1 MQTMNFNVG
10 TDQRG
15 LVSDVQNF
23 KLGNDAKNWVQAR
36 QFEGEMRTVVINV
49 MEGTIPLNLT
59 GTTIWF
65 EGLMSDGK
73 TRIIDAKHGTILSPS
88 TGQFRFEFPYAAFA
102 TFGSYKQSFFKIVR
116 DGKSIA
122 TLEFTLD
129 VLVNLVEDGL
139 VPLDYITPFQDLYE
153 KLDTIYQN
161 ADGEVKEKI
170 NEWQFQVT
178 QLITNLNADYA
189 SIQTTVN
196 KLTTNLDLLE
206 EKIKANG
213 LLTVDEFNLELV
225 NVDSKFE
232 QINKHI
238 KQLDTF
244 YDEITSS
251 ASYDADSKTNY
262 YITAVPYKDKNG
274 DVIKLKHGFANGKFN
289 NGVETANSFYASH
302 PNATLVINAAPDN
315 TSGNVVADATLIQD
329 DEAGI
334 KGQMTLGLN
343 EAGLLDA
350 FDSKLTGSKLLAQKI
365 TDSWT
370 GFFALI
376 KNGKDVDL
384 TEMQAQNPTGFDKL
398 NQRHPRQVIA
408 QKPDKS
414 LLILTCEGRLD
425 RNVGMTIADLKRILY
440 ANDVTFA
447 YLLDGG
453 GSISTINKGI
463 MINAPI
469 DDQFTTYRPVSDF
482 MYIEKPNGLNLNPKN
497 TEQNVTSQKANVAF
511 NLLTKQ
517 LLGSN
522 PDNPLMM
529 NYGEKVEIPLLG
541 DWKVALGR
549 TPTYQVVNGVLY
561 ITGAICHKDS
571 VFANEPWTG
580 VNPTVNAQHGIEYPL
595 FSLKSLPPL
604 SSNHAP
610 LAGLGG
616 NGGDGRPIKLAFEKS
631 NSTCYVYEREDMVG
645 NRYINLDLSFV
656 L

>member
-1 MQTMNFNVG
+1 MQTMTFDIG
-10 TDQRG
+10 QDKRQ
-15 LVSDVQNF
+15 LVDAQNF
-23 KLGNDAKNWVQAR
+23 KVTPDPNNWIQGR
-36 QFEGEMRTVVINV
+36 QYDGGLRIVVVNV
-49 MEGTIPLNLT
+49 RDGAAPIDLT
-59 GTTIWF
+59 GTTIQF
-65 EGLMSDGK
+65 QGLMSDGK
-73 TRIIDAKHGTILSPS
+73 TRIIDGKHGTVLSP
-88 TGQFRFEFPYAAFA
+88 TAGQFRFEFPYAAYA
-102 TFGSYKQSFFKIVR
+102 LYGSYKQAFFKIVR
-116 DGKSIA
+116 DGKSVT
-122 TLEFTLD
+122 TLEFTFD
-129 VLVNLVEDGL
+129 VLVNLVEDG
-139 VPLDYITPFQDLYE
+139 VQALDYLTPMQDLLVKMNE
-153 KLDTIYQN
+153 LI
-161 ADGEVKEKI
+161 DGANTELTVLI
-170 NEWQFQVT
+170 NKWQQQVSGI
-178 QLITNLNADYA
+178 ITDLNADYA

-196 KLTTNLDLLE
+196 ALTTKLDLLG
-206 EKIKANG
+206 EKIESSDLMTNG
-213 LLTVDEFNLELV
+213 EFKKEVVRIDEQFAT
-225 NVDSKFE
+225 
-232 QINKHI
+232 INKHVD
-238 KQLDTF
+238 QLDSF
-244 YDEITSS
+244 YDEITSL
-251 ASYDADSKTNY
+251 AAYDADSKTNY

-289 NGVETANSFYASH
+289 NGVETANSFYATH

-315 TSGNVVADATLIQD
+315 TSGNVVADGLLIQD
-329 DEAGI
+329 DAIGI

-350 FDSKLTGSKLLAQKI
+350 FDSELTGSKLLAQKI

-469 DDQFTTYRPVSDF
+469 DDQFTTYRPISDF

-541 DWKVALGR
+541 DWRVALGR

-561 ITGAICHKDS
+561 ITGAIAHKDS

-580 VNPTVNAQHGIEYPL
+580 VNPAVNAQHGIEYPL

-616 NGGDGRPIKLAFEKS
+616 NGGDGRPIKLAFERS
-631 NSTCYVYEREDMVG
+631 NSTCYVYEQTDMVG

>member
-1 MQTMNFNVG
+1 MQTMTFDIG
-10 TDQRG
+10 QDKRQ
-15 LVSDVQNF
+15 LVDAQNF
-23 KLGNDAKNWVQAR
+23 KVTPDPNNWIQGR
-36 QFEGEMRTVVINV
+36 QYDGGLRIVVVNV
-49 MEGTIPLNLT
+49 RDGATPIDLT
-59 GTTIWF
+59 GATIQF
-65 EGLMSDGK
+65 QGLMSDGK
-73 TRIIDAKHGTILSPS
+73 TRIIDGKHGTVLSP
-88 TGQFRFEFPYAAFA
+88 TAGQFRFEFPYAAYA
-102 TFGSYKQSFFKIVR
+102 LYGSYKQAFFKIVR
-116 DGKSIA
+116 DGKSVA
-122 TLEFTLD
+122 TLEFTFD
-129 VLVNLVEDGL
+129 VLVNLVEDGIQA
-139 VPLDYITPFQDLYE
+139 LDYLTPMQDLLIKMNE
-153 KLDTIYQN
+153 LVDG
-161 ADGEVKEKI
+161 ADAELAGLVAK
-170 NEWQFQVT
+170 WQQQVSGI
-178 QLITNLNADYA
+178 ITDLNADYA

-196 KLTTNLDLLE
+196 ALTTKLDLLS
-206 EKIKANG
+206 EKIESSDLMTNG
-213 LLTVDEFNLELV
+213 DFKKEVVKIDEQFASINRHVD
-225 NVDSKFE
+225 
-232 QINKHI
+232 
-238 KQLDTF
+238 QLDSF
-244 YDEITSS
+244 YDEITSE
-251 ASYDADSKTNY
+251 AVYDADSKTNY
-262 YITAVPYKDKNG
+262 YITNVPSKDKNG

-289 NGVETANSFYASH
+289 NGTETANSFYASH

-315 TSGNVVADATLIQD
+315 TGGNVVADATLIQD

-350 FDSKLTGSKLLAQKI
+350 FDSKMTASKLLAQKI

-384 TEMQAQNPTGFDKL
+384 TEMQAENPTGFDKL
-398 NQRHPRQVIA
+398 SQRHPRQVIA
-408 QKPDKS
+408 QKSDKS
-414 LLILTCEGRLD
+414 LLILTCEGRLN
-425 RNVGMTIADLKRILY
+425 RNIGMTIADLKRILY

-522 PDNPLMM
+522 PDNPLML

-541 DWKVALGR
+541 DWRIALGR

-561 ITGAICHKDS
+561 ITGAIAHKDS

-580 VNPTVNAQHGIEYPL
+580 VNPAVNAQHGIEYPL
-595 FSLKSLPPL
+595 FSLKSLPTL

-645 NRYINLDLSFV
+645 NRYINLDMSFV